1 MKENLLASGICQDFC
16 QLTFQQEVDRAQL
29 KSLKIILGVRKV
41 EPLD

>member
-1 MKENLLASGICQDFC
+1 MKENLLATGICQDFC

-29 KSLKIILGVRKV
+29 KVGKV